1 LYFVP
6 IYLGLLSCANCFIP
20 FLYMYQRL
28 SHGDVQEWWH

>member
-1 LYFVP
+1 
-6 IYLGLLSCANCFIP
+6 LLSCANCFIP